1 MNDLRL
7 YLLGRAT
14 RPTSAND
21 QILSRS
27 AGPPDAAGARLHRTA
42 DARRPKRSRVKGS
55 TARTTTTSP
64 TVSSCSR
71 YKELSQRM
79 ASVTSL
85 RPNSRWFGRFWRSR
99 QVPQLA
105 SFFVAKQRSPRTSV
119 SQANSRPDEGRDRN
133 LGSEVFLYLLKGLFR
148 TVFECNS
155 RQVAK
160 PIIITDDIFRR
171 LGRY

>member
-79 ASVTSL
+79 ASVTFL

-105 SFFVAKQRSPRTSV
+105 SFFVAKLVVPGTDGPSIGGRGHTRCHSRENRGVYSPKAVR
-119 SQANSRPDEGRDRN
+119 E
-133 LGSEVFLYLLKGLFR
+133 K
-148 TVFECNS
+148 
-155 RQVAK
+155 
-160 PIIITDDIFRR
+160 RR
-171 LGRY
+171 LRTTKR